1 MRDAQV
7 NENAGTLA
15 LRALAWT
22 LAEPERARRLLD
34 VTGLDP
40 ADLRTRASDPAVL
53 GATIAF
59 LAANE
64 ADLVALADALD
75 VPPAALAQAGEA
87 LA

>member
-7 NENAGTLA
+7 NEDAGTLA

-40 ADLRTRASDPAVL
+40 ADLRARAGDPAVL
-53 GATIAF
+53 GAALAF
-59 LAANE
+59 LAAHE
-64 ADLVALADALD
+64 ADLVACADALD
-75 VPPAALAQAGEA
+75 VPPATLAAAGEA